1 MEDNTNSPVLL
12 QSEHIVPTLI
22 NVLQSPFYTDPNASP
37 KMLQL
42 SLQCLHT
49 LIEPLPTALV
59 LHMEIYLQILSSLS
73 THTSNAVQAQACKT
87 ISSLLVMRTEY
98 LQPHIASITEFIL
111 KSMSNTDESVALEAA
126 EFWLHY
132 ATLDEESL
140 TPLMQSTLTEI
151 YPRMVFSEEKI
162 QDILIE
168 NEEVL
173 QEQQMNHNIHL
184 AKIKLQSF
192 IDLRLHRNQEIQKNN
207 PNMDDDDDDSTWT
220 LRKCAAATLDSLS
233 ALLPASIILPP
244 LLPLLQSGLSNTDN
258 IWVREASILARGAI
272 AYGCHTEMTQNYLP
286 QLHPFLIQQI
296 EVESIPQIRCIACW
310 TLSRYADWTLAHED
324 RWLRKEGTDI

>member
-1 MEDNTNSPVLL
+1 
-12 QSEHIVPTLI
+12 
-22 NVLQSPFYTDPNASP
+22 
-37 KMLQL
+37 MLQL

-49 LIEPLPTALV
+49 RIEPLPTALV
-59 LHMEIYLQILSSLS
+59 LRMEIYLQILSSLS

-87 ISSLLVMRTEY
+87 ISSLLAMRTEY
-98 LQPHIASITEFIL
+98 LQTPIASITEVIL

-168 NEEVL
+168 NEEFL
-173 QEQQMNHNIHL
+173 QEQQMNHNIYL
-184 AKIKLQSF
+184 AKNQAPIF
-192 IDLRLHRNQEIQKNN
+192 HRSKAASKSGNTKKNSGDNTESDDDSEGTN
-207 PNMDDDDDDSTWT
+207 PNMDDDDDDSIWT

-233 ALLPASIILPP
+233 ALLPASITLPP
-244 LLPLLQSGLSNTDN
+244 LLPLLQSGLSNNDN
-258 IWVREASILARGAI
+258 IWVREASILALGAI

-310 TLSRYADWTLAHED
+310 TLRRYADWTLAHAD